1 MRGFGTDKGERGSRN
16 VKNLLDIMY
25 RLSLAVD
32 VVVWS
37 DGEDGHVE
45 AAAAVGA
52 RQALLVVHTVVDVHL
67 LRLKQVRSQ

>member
-1 MRGFGTDKGERGSRN
+1 MHTR
-16 VKNLLDIMY
+16 
-25 RLSLAVD
+25 SLAVD

-67 LRLKQVRSQ
+67 LRLQIGSQSYE